1 MSEFTFKK
9 TNSVYSYFYDINGNE
24 TKDESLI
31 VAKEIVDIN
40 NGNSYYVRLEAG
52 KPAYHET
59 FKKSA
64 VINPTFVKLSADLFK
79 QYAEYLIT
87 KREGLYQSVTYSLR
101 NSGII

>member
-9 TNSVYSYFYDINGNE
+9 TNSVFSYFYDINGNE
-24 TKDESLI
+24 SKDDSLI
-31 VAKEIVDIN
+31 VAKEVVDTT
-40 NGNSYYVRLEAG
+40 NGNSYYIRTEGG
-52 KPAYHET
+52 KPAHHET